1 MQEGGIKFGDIYN
14 IYNQNFI
21 WFSVLSRKLLDLAI
35 RPLPGSGAHWMPKR
49 TDGRILEVIEQVVQE
64 LLNLLANKC
73 LYFVES
79 GLRLVFVVTD
89 PLVERW

>member
-1 MQEGGIKFGDIYN
+1 MQSDHYLGA
-14 IYNQNFI
+14 
-21 WFSVLSRKLLDLAI
+21 VLT
-35 RPLPGSGAHWMPKR
+35 GMPKR
-49 TDGRILEVIEQVVQE
+49 TDGRILEVIEKVVRE

-89 PLVERW
+89 PLVERL